1 MAERNKRIS
10 LKRLEED
17 RNGLVNYI
25 AQLRGSIAELK
36 HRAILAE
43 GALQYL
49 NNLLKNEEAKN
60 DSL

>member
-1 MAERNKRIS
+1 MAENSEPIS

-25 AQLRGSIAELK
+25 AQLRRSIADLK
-36 HRAILAE
+36 QRAILAE

-49 NNLLKNEEAKN
+49 NKLLGSEEDK
-60 DSL
+60 SV